1 MYILS
6 FQGDSKAIALQKK
19 GCPNYDKLK
28 QLFAPNIAIGSL
40 QISSNT
46 PALDS
51 DEERVL
57 EEELANEA
65 REARCTQLDDDD
77 CYNHNMEGITQD
89 DPIVDEQTQ
98 CVDKRPMEEPTTKG
112 KKVAKK
118 NDRASEMTMAL
129 QEYIALARERFSNKK
144 GNSSGSSDHVAQSA
158 SGGDPCS
165 LGRAIEVLNRYEDL
179 DDDTYVNIAEA
190 LQKKEKM
197 VLFMGMPEHTRRR
210 WMECHVQWQ
219 DN

>member
-6 FQGDSKAIALQKK
+6 FQGDSKAVALWKK

-65 REARCTQLDDDD
+65 HRIQLGNDD
-77 CYNHNMEGITQD
+77 CYNPKMEGI
-89 DPIVDEQTQ
+89 
-98 CVDKRPMEEPTTKG
+98 
-112 KKVAKK
+112 
-118 NDRASEMTMAL
+118 S
-129 QEYIALARERFSNKK
+129 
-144 GNSSGSSDHVAQSA
+144 
-158 SGGDPCS
+158 
-165 LGRAIEVLNRYEDL
+165 
-179 DDDTYVNIAEA
+179 
-190 LQKKEKM
+190 
-197 VLFMGMPEHTRRR
+197 
-210 WMECHVQWQ
+210 
-219 DN
+219 

>member
-6 FQGDSKAIALQKK
+6 FQADSKANALQKS
-19 GCPNYDKLK
+19 GCPSYDKLR
-28 QLFAPNIAIGSL
+28 QLFASNAATSAY

-46 PALDS
+46 PAPDS
-51 DEERVL
+51 DEERAL
-57 EEELANEA
+57 EEEIANEA
-65 REARCTQLDDDD
+65 CRTQLGTDD
-77 CYNHNMEGITQD
+77 CYNPDMEGITQD

-129 QEYIALARERFSNKK
+129 QEYIALARERFSNKR

-165 LGRAIEVLNRYEDL
+165 LGRALEVLNRYEDL

-197 VLFMGMPEHTRRR
+197 VLFMGMPEHRRRR
-210 WMECHVQWQ
+210 WMECHFQWQ

>member
-6 FQGDSKAIALQKK
+6 FQGDSKAATIRKK

-28 QLFAPNIAIGSL
+28 QLFAPNTATGFL

-46 PALDS
+46 PAPDS
-51 DEERVL
+51 DEECVL

-65 REARCTQLDDDD
+65 CEACQTQLDDEG
-77 CYNHNMEGITQD
+77 CYNPNIEGITQD
-89 DPIVDEQTQ
+89 EPTVDEQTQ
-98 CVDKRPMEEPTTKG
+98 RADKRPMEEPTTKG

-129 QEYIALARERFSNKK
+129 QEYTALAKERFSNKNGK
-144 GNSSGSSDHVAQSA
+144 FSGCSDHVAQSA

-165 LGRAIEVLNRYEDL
+165 LGRALDVLNQYEDL
-179 DDDTYVNIAEA
+179 NDDIYLNIAKA
-190 LQKKEKM
+190 L
-197 VLFMGMPEHTRRR
+197 
-210 WMECHVQWQ
+210 
-219 DN
+219 